1 MRILYC
7 VNVLALT
14 VPSVKLAGHSPDSME
29 TEDPSRDSMD
39 LFSLGAESSRL
50 GASKAAKVSVFLW
63 LSSTDFLKE
72 SN

>member
-7 VNVLALT
+7 VNVLART
-14 VPSVKLAGHSPDSME
+14 VHSVKLIGHSPDSME

-50 GASKAAKVSVFLW
+50 SANKAAKVGVLFFLQFII
-63 LSSTDFLKE
+63 TYCE
-72 SN
+72 VC